1 MFKMMTFDNY
11 NTTKDN
17 SSSNNNTT
25 DHGNNGHNSHFYRQ
39 CSQEGGNNQQS
50 QRQPPPP
57 SSQQDIHL
65 QQQQQQQQ
73 SLQYPFM
80 QNLNTRVS
88 PTLPFQQSIGNLNG
102 APSSL
107 TTATTM
113 NTSPIWNS
121 PFNLQQQPP
130 PPPPQQQQ
138 QYSQILPQQYQFS
151 NRRNSLIDSSNI
163 WSTNPTSSSL
173 GGNTSGIST
182 SIGGNNMWSSSNLF
196 PTEQPQ
202 TVSQQQSSNIFWRTS
217 IISTR

>member
-1 MFKMMTFDNY
+1 
-11 NTTKDN
+11 
-17 SSSNNNTT
+17 
-25 DHGNNGHNSHFYRQ
+25 
-39 CSQEGGNNQQS
+39 
-50 QRQPPPP
+50 
-57 SSQQDIHL
+57 
-65 QQQQQQQQ
+65 
-73 SLQYPFM
+73 M

-196 PTEQPQ
+196 LHNNLKQCLNNNLVIYLAHLHYQ
-202 TVSQQQSSNIFWRTS
+202 HQ
-217 IISTR
+217 III